1 MTPYLILIG
10 GLVLDVALTL
20 IFARAIGYGSDEPVL
35 DDPVLRDWEG
45 EEPPWRR
52 ADRSRCLLRP
62 PLSCPV
68 CSTFNPPLACLW
80 ACAP

>member
-35 DDPVLRDWEG
+35 RDWEG
-45 EEPPWRR
+45 EE
-52 ADRSRCLLRP
+52 
-62 PLSCPV
+62 
-68 CSTFNPPLACLW
+68 
-80 ACAP
+80 